1 LLIKIAKL
9 KRAKEL
15 SNRALK
21 QTTRSLAGA
30 LRKQRKKK
38 WLAGRAVI
46 VEPATE
52 RYGYHSSPFILQTIS
67 LTL

>member
-38 WLAGRAVI
+38 WLAAGRAVI
-46 VEPATE
+46 LEPVTE
-52 RYGYHSSPFILQTIS
+52 RYGYHSIPFILQTIS
-67 LTL
+67 